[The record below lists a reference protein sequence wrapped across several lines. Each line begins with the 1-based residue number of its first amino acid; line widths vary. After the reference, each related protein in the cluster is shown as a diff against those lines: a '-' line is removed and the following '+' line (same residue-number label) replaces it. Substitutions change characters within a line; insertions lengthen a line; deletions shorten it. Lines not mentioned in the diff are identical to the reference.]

1 MITIWVPKRLV
12 EVDLYNV
19 AARSPQAL
27 AQLSEN
33 SYARRVQYAAPG
45 TRLRGKDRYADWPF
59 RQRKDHQRPLSGKG
73 SGAAGHPGAGGQS
86 G

>member
-33 SYARRVQYAAPG
+33 SYARRCSSCTYDLANK
-45 TRLRGKDRYADWPF
+45 KDF
-59 RQRKDHQRPLSGKG
+59 L
-73 SGAAGHPGAGGQS
+73 
-86 G
+86 

>member
-33 SYARRVQYAAPG
+33 SYPQRVAYAAQKIRDSRAKIVMLTGP
-45 TRLRGKDRYADWPF
+45 AA
-59 RQRKDHQRPLSGKG
+59 SG
-73 SGAAGHPGAGGQS
+73 
-86 G
+86 

>member
-27 AQLSEN
+27 AQLRKLK
-33 SYARRVQYAAPG
+33 RR
-45 TRLRGKDRYADWPF
+45 
-59 RQRKDHQRPLSGKG
+59 LS
-73 SGAAGHPGAGGQS
+73 SM
-86 G
+86 

>member
-33 SYARRVQYAAPG
+33 SYARRVQYAAQKV
-45 TRLRGKDRYADWPF
+45 RGSGANRYAD
-59 RQRKDHQRPLSGKG
+59 RPLGKR
-73 SGAAGHPGAGGQS
+73 
-86 G
+86 

>member
-27 AQLSEN
+27 AELSEN
-33 SYARRVQYAAPG
+33 SYARRVQYAAQKV
-45 TRLRGKDRYADWPF
+45 R
-59 RQRKDHQRPLSGKG
+59 G
-73 SGAAGHPGAGGQS
+73 SGAKIVMLTGPSAGRGNRGGS
-86 G
+86 PLRPANGIFPA